1 MKRFGLALL
10 SCLLVSATAHGF
22 EAEPAETEGGKS
34 APHVM
39 TSPGLGL
46 EDQRPPSEGKKAWSG
61 FELPGF
67 GKIGVLPKLDFG
79 LELLYGETPPA
90 ARAEGFADRDT
101 EPDDV
106 TIRGTFKH
114 RFCRRCAE
122 EI

>member
-1 MKRFGLALL
+1 MKRFGLSLL
-10 SCLLVSATAHGF
+10 TCLLVSATAHGF
-22 EAEPAETEGGKS
+22 EANPAETEGAKS
-34 APHVM
+34 APQVM

-106 TIRGTFKH
+106 TIRGRFKH
-114 RFCRRCAE
+114 RF
-122 EI
+122 